1 MEQKPKVGIVAAL
14 RREIAPLVR
23 QRRAVCLGQPNRRIL
38 IFESD
43 DWVAGCGGIGKEAA
57 QATAKVLID
66 DYCVS
71 SLISCGLAG
80 GLASHMKLAQTF
92 VAGLV
97 IDATSGKA
105 WSNAAGAVTLVSFP
119 SILGPRQKREL
130 ASKFSA
136 QAVDMEAAAVAEV
149 AAQAGVPF
157 VALKSISDELDFP
170 MPPLQRFI
178 KTNGRLAKARLLWFL
193 LLRPWHWQAAIALAR
208 NSRVA
213 SLALTQVLR
222 HQIDK
227 QLEAA
232 AALESK

>member
-1 MEQKPKVGIVAAL
+1 MEQKPRVGIVAAL

-23 QRRAVCLGQPNRRIL
+23 QRRTVCLAQPNRRIL

-43 DWVAGCGGIGKEAA
+43 GWVAGCGGIGK
-57 QATAKVLID
+57 
-66 DYCVS
+66 
-71 SLISCGLAG
+71 
-80 GLASHMKLAQTF
+80 
-92 VAGLV
+92 
-97 IDATSGKA
+97 
-105 WSNAAGAVTLVSFP
+105 
-119 SILGPRQKREL
+119 
-130 ASKFSA
+130 
-136 QAVDMEAAAVAEV
+136 V

-178 KTNGRLAKARLLWFL
+178 QANGSLAKARLFLFL
-193 LLRPWHWQAAIALAR
+193 LLCPWHWQAAIALAR
-208 NSRVA
+208 NSRLA

-232 AALESK
+232 GALHSK

>member
-1 MEQKPKVGIVAAL
+1 MEHKPRVGIVAAL

-23 QRRAVCLGQPNRRIL
+23 QRQAVCLGQPNRRIL

-43 DWVAGCGGIGKEAA
+43 GWVAGCGGIGNEAA

-66 DYCVS
+66 DYRVS
-71 SLISCGLAG
+71 TLMSCGLSG
-80 GLASHMKLAQTF
+80 GLTSHMKLAQTF
-92 VAGLV
+92 VAGRV
-97 IDATSGKA
+97 IDATSGKE
-105 WSNAAGAVTLVSFP
+105 WSNAAGAVTLVSVP
-119 SILGPRQKREL
+119 SILGARQKGEL

-170 MPPLQRFI
+170 MPPLERFV
-178 KTNGRLAKARLLWFL
+178 KDNGSLAVPHLFL
-193 LLRPWHWQAAIALAR
+193 FLMFRPWHWPAVIALAR
-208 NSRVA
+208 NSRRA

-232 AALESK
+232 SALESK

>member
-1 MEQKPKVGIVAAL
+1 MEQKPRVGIVAAL

-23 QRRAVCLGQPNRRIL
+23 GRKAVWRGQQDRRIL

-43 DWVAGCGGIGKEAA
+43 GWVAGCGGIGKEAA
-57 QATAKVLID
+57 QAVSKVLID
-66 DYCVS
+66 EYGVNA
-71 SLISCGLAG
+71 LISCGLAG
-80 GLASHMKLAQTF
+80 GLTSQMKLAQTF

-97 IDATSGKA
+97 IDATSGKE

-119 SILGPRQKREL
+119 SILGPQEKREV

-149 AAQAGVPF
+149 ASQAGVPF

-178 KTNGRLAKARLLWFL
+178 KTNGSLAKARLLWFL

>member
-1 MEQKPKVGIVAAL
+1 MEQKPRVGIVAAL

-23 QRRAVCLGQPNRRIL
+23 GRKAVWRGQQDRRIV

-43 DWVAGCGGIGKEAA
+43 GWVAGCGGIGKEAA
-57 QATAKVLID
+57 QTTAKVLID
-66 DYCVS
+66 EYRVNA
-71 SLISCGLAG
+71 LISCGLAG
-80 GLASHMKLAQTF
+80 GLTSQMKLAQTF
-92 VAGLV
+92 VAGRV
-97 IDATSGKA
+97 IDPTSGKE
-105 WSNAAGAVTLVSFP
+105 WSNAAGAVALVSVP
-119 SILGPRQKREL
+119 SILGARQKREL

-178 KTNGRLAKARLLWFL
+178 KTNGSLAKARLLWFL
-193 LLRPWHWQAAIALAR
+193 LLRPWLWQAAIALAR

>member
-1 MEQKPKVGIVAAL
+1 MEQKPRVGIVAAL

-66 DYCVS
+66 EYRVNT
-71 SLISCGLAG
+71 LISCGLAG
-80 GLASHMKLAQTF
+80 GLNSQMKLAQTF
-92 VAGLV
+92 VAGRV
-97 IDATSGKA
+97 IDATSGKE
-105 WSNAAGAVTLVSFP
+105 WSNAAGAVTLVSIP

-149 AAQAGVPF
+149 ASQAGVPF

-178 KTNGRLAKARLLWFL
+178 KTNGSLAKARLLWFL

>member
-1 MEQKPKVGIVAAL
+1 MEQKPRVGIVAAL

-23 QRRAVCLGQPNRRIL
+23 QRRTVCLGQPNRRIL

-43 DWVAGCGGIGKEAA
+43 GWVAGCGGMGKEAA
-57 QATAKVLID
+57 QAVSKVLID
-66 DYCVS
+66 EYGVNA
-71 SLISCGLAG
+71 LISCGLAG
-80 GLASHMKLAQTF
+80 GLTSQMKLAQTF
-92 VAGLV
+92 VAGRV
-97 IDATSGKA
+97 IDATSGKE

-119 SILGPRQKREL
+119 SILGPQEKREV

-178 KTNGRLAKARLLWFL
+178 QVSHARRSGKWRSKQIPGARLARSPGTIIRRVDPLSR
-193 LLRPWHWQAAIALAR
+193 RPAPR
-208 NSRVA
+208 PRSR
-213 SLALTQVLR
+213 
-222 HQIDK
+222 HC
-227 QLEAA
+227 E
-232 AALESK
+232 

>member
-1 MEQKPKVGIVAAL
+1 MEQKPRVGIVAAL

-23 QRRAVCLGQPNRRIL
+23 GRKAVWRGQQDRRIV

-43 DWVAGCGGIGKEAA
+43 GWVAGCGGIGKEAA
-57 QATAKVLID
+57 QAVSKVLID
-66 DYCVS
+66 EYGVNA
-71 SLISCGLAG
+71 LISCGLAG
-80 GLASHMKLAQTF
+80 GLTSQMKLAQTF
-92 VAGLV
+92 VAGRV
-97 IDATSGKA
+97 IDATSGKE
-105 WSNAAGAVTLVSFP
+105 WSNPAGAVTLVSAP
-119 SILGPRQKREL
+119 SILGARQKREL

-178 KTNGRLAKARLLWFL
+178 QANGSLAKARLLLFL
-193 LLRPWHWQAAIALAR
+193 LLCPWHWQAAIALAR

>member
-1 MEQKPKVGIVAAL
+1 MEQKPRVGIVAAL

-43 DWVAGCGGIGKEAA
+43 GWVAGCGGIGKEAA
-57 QATAKVLID
+57 QAVAKVLID
-66 DYCVS
+66 EYRVNA
-71 SLISCGLAG
+71 LISCGLAG
-80 GLASHMKLAQTF
+80 GLTSQMKLAQTF
-92 VAGLV
+92 VAGRV
-97 IDATSGKA
+97 IDATSGKE
-105 WSNAAGAVTLVSFP
+105 WSNAAGAVTLVSVP

-130 ASKFSA
+130 ASEFSA

-149 AAQAGVPF
+149 AAQEGVPF

-170 MPPLQRFI
+170 MPPLQPFI

>member
-1 MEQKPKVGIVAAL
+1 MEHKPRVGIVAAL

-23 QRRAVCLGQPNRRIL
+23 QRRAVCLGRPNRRIL

-43 DWVAGCGGIGKEAA
+43 GWVAGCGGIGKEAA

-66 DYCVS
+66 EYRVNA
-71 SLISCGLAG
+71 LISCGLAG
-80 GLASHMKLAQTF
+80 GLTSQMKLAQTF
-92 VAGLV
+92 VAGRV
-97 IDATSGKA
+97 IDATSGKE
-105 WSNAAGAVTLVSFP
+105 WSNAAGAVTLVSVP

-130 ASKFSA
+130 ATKFSA

-178 KTNGRLAKARLLWFL
+178 KTNGSLAKARLLLFF

-208 NSRVA
+208 NSRLA

-227 QLEAA
+227 QLEAVG
-232 AALESK
+232 ALESK